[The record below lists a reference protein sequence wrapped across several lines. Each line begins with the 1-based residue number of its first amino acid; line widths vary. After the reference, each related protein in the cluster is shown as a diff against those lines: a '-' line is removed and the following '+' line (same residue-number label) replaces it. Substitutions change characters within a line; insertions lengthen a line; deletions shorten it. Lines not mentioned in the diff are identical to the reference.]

1 MQMYVNYTDRKIKTA
16 DENKTIGILL
26 CRKKEDALVEITL
39 PDDNKQIFASRYKLY
54 LPSKAQLRKQI
65 ADVHV
70 DTEGNK

>member
-16 DENKTIGILL
+16 DENNTIGILL

-39 PDDNKQIFASRYKLY
+39 PEDNKQIFASRYKLY

-65 ADVHV
+65 AQVHI
-70 DTEGNK
+70 DTEENK